1 MALSSLDEDQ
11 EIAENMQGRIF
22 YEEDT
27 LDLVLSLLRN
37 FKAQPFGYLDACT
50 ELAHVHLRMLE
61 RYSKQNTY
69 IFIKAK
75 HQKSQRRKAVSSNKE
90 VVDTLPESDEELEA
104 ENRRNI
110 RERAFNFIRYET
122 KFLSNNCVDAFLKL
136 LTYYNE
142 LEYIQIKRAL
152 TFLYRVFVKREMEA
166 VLFRIDVLDLLNRM
180 IQGKDALPYSHPAYK
195 EVAQFTN
202 YYIKHLVRKLQKTP
216 ALYVEVRSHDY
227 IFPGVA
233 HTRRSFFFRKPI
245 GQTILYSTDTTRRIL
260 SGHRGKISVF
270 L

>member
-1 MALSSLDEDQ
+1 MASSPLDEDQ
-11 EIAENMQGRIF
+11 EIAENMQNRIF

-27 LDLVLSLLRN
+27 LDLVLSLLRS
-37 FKAQPFGYLDACT
+37 FKVQPFGYLDACT

-75 HQKSQRRKAVSSNKE
+75 RQKSQRRKAVSFNKG
-90 VVDTLPESDEELEA
+90 VIDPLPESDEELEV

-122 KFLSNNCVDAFLKL
+122 KFLNNNCVDTFLKL

-142 LEYIQIKRAL
+142 LEYTQIKRAL
-152 TFLYRVFVKREMEA
+152 AFLHRVFVKREMEA

-180 IQGKDALPYSHPAYK
+180 VQGRDALPYSHPAYK
-195 EVAQFTN
+195 EISQFTN
-202 YYIKHLVRKLQKTP
+202 YYIKHLVRKLQMTP
-216 ALYVEVRSHDY
+216 ALYVEVRSRDHLL
-227 IFPGVA
+227 
-233 HTRRSFFFRKPI
+233 TRC
-245 GQTILYSTDTTRRIL
+245 
-260 SGHRGKISVF
+260 
-270 L
+270 